1 MPFNGGFMHMTF
13 NRIVLP
19 MLLGFTLINSPLSV
33 ADSVSLGNNNFT
45 AIPDDNP
52 TMFNSGRVAF
62 SGSVYQASCYIS
74 IGMENHVSTDEKIQ
88 PNTELIAPNCISQL
102 DDDKFLIEHENFE
115 LNVISPVKN
124 KTNVSDHAHFFA
136 SVKNN
141 LIDTGH
147 VFKLKFIYN

>member
-1 MPFNGGFMHMTF
+1 MHMTL
-13 NRIVLP
+13 NRILLP
-19 MLLGFTLINSPLSV
+19 ILLGFTLINSPLSV
-33 ADSVSLGNNNFT
+33 ADSVSLGSDNFT

-88 PNTELIAPNCISQL
+88 PNAELITPNCISQL
-102 DDDKFLIEHENFE
+102 DDDKFLIEHDYFKLDIKN
-115 LNVISPVKN
+115 PVKN
-124 KTNVSDHAHFFA
+124 KANIIRYSHFSA
-136 SVKNN
+136 TVKNN
-141 LIDTGH
+141 LIDAGH